1 MRLKELRQELGSST
15 NLCAVYSALSPPT
28 PKHCHAFSGILKLVI
43 YLGKSQGWFDFTN
56 TEA

>member
-15 NLCAVYSALSPPT
+15 NLSAFYSALSPPT
-28 PKHCHAFSGILKLVI
+28 PKHSHAFSGILKLVI
-43 YLGKSQGWFDFTN
+43 YLGKSQGWFDFPN